1 MAIKKPLVL
10 AAGQIQ
16 ELQSGDDIDP
26 QLRVSA
32 TDTIPNYLS
41 SKIVG
46 GAGIDATIV
55 SYPGG
60 NEELEIGLSSPG
72 DIYLVQVSSDD
83 SDPSYLETKLVAG
96 TGISLTVNNPGGI
109 ETLTIA
115 ATGGGSSAPD
125 IHPFLL
131 MGA

>member
-26 QLRVSA
+26 QVRVSA

-46 GAGIDATIV
+46 GAGIDATVV

-60 NEELEIGLSSPG
+60 NEELEIALSSPG

-96 TGISLTVNNPGGI
+96 TGISLTVNNPGAI

>member
-10 AAGQIQ
+10 ASGQIQ

-26 QLRVSA
+26 KVR
-32 TDTIPNYLS
+32 
-41 SKIVG
+41 
-46 GAGIDATIV
+46 
-55 SYPGG
+55 
-60 NEELEIGLSSPG
+60 
-72 DIYLVQVSSDD
+72 VSSDD
-83 SDPSYLETKLVAG
+83 TSPGYLEDKIVAG
-96 TGISLTVNNPGGI
+96 TGVSITVNNPGAV

-115 ATGGGSSAPD
+115 ATGGSSAPD

>member
-26 QLRVSA
+26 KVRVSA
-32 TDTIPNYLS
+32 TDTTTDYIGM
-41 SKIVG
+41 KIVG
-46 GAGIDATIV
+46 GAGIEATVITN
-55 SYPGG
+55 PGG
-60 NEELEIGLSSPG
+60 NQELEIGLS
-72 DIYLVQVSSDD
+72 DITSYHQVQVSADD
-83 SDPSYLETKLVAG
+83 SEPSYLETKLVAG
-96 TGISLTVNNPGGI
+96 TGISITVNNPGGI

>member
-26 QLRVSA
+26 KVRVSA
-32 TDTIPNYLS
+32 TDAVPDYLT

-46 GAGIDATIV
+46 GAGIEATVV
-55 SYPGG
+55 SFPGD
-60 NEELEIGLSSPG
+60 NEVIEIGLSSPD